1 MTKGCV
7 SCGKEFE
14 DFSTDR
20 FVTYVCE
27 DCFAKSCIEVDKSYK
42 EKEKQ
47 ILLTKGDE
55 YVMTNS
61 NVPAKVEK

>member
-42 EKEKQ
+42 EKRKNKYYLQ
-47 ILLTKGDE
+47 KG
-55 YVMTNS
+55 MNM
-61 NVPAKVEK
+61 